1 MAGDATDVIFRMLRV
16 NCIHVLRTAG
26 VAGQAARIDFFGRV
40 FAKDEN
46 LRFVAAARDVSRT
59 GTVTILAAVLRDPA
73 FLVCLLPVR
82 AFLPA
87 IVEVF
92 MASLAGL
99 RSHILR
105 SLGGTCGC
113 SRG

>member
-1 MAGDATDVIFRMLRV
+1 M
-16 NCIHVLRTAG
+16 
-26 VAGQAARIDFFGRV
+26 
-40 FAKDEN
+40 FAKNEN

-59 GTVTILAAVLRDPA
+59 GTVTVLAAVLRDPT
-73 FLVCLLPVR
+73 FLVRLLPVR

-99 RSHILR
+99 RSNILR
-105 SLGGTCGC
+105 GFG
-113 SRG
+113 